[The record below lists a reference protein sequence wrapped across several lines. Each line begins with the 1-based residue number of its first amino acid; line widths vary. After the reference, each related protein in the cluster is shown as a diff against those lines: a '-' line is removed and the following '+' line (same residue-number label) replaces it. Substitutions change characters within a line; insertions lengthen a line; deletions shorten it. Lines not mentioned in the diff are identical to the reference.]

1 MTRKVFI
8 LYEKHTRIH
17 YKMEKQLDPQ
27 QTVITKNIARLV
39 VLVVGLLI
47 CVFMGH

>member
-27 QTVITKNIARLV
+27 QTVKWIARLV

-47 CVFMGH
+47 CIVGGH